1 MGDRATIRI
10 KQHGSATAIHFY
22 THWRGGSVNGVVADA
37 LERADQEGRIT
48 DDSYCTRIIFDTL
61 TELEG
66 GSTGYGII
74 IGDSQR
80 PGDVEHDSPS
90 IEWDSFGAEP
100 LVRMYYTSGYFSPAV
115 VPWKQWVADQKLSD
129 FPSHDLTA
137 V

>member
-10 KQHGSATAIHFY
+10 KQSNSDTAIHFY
-22 THWRGGSVNGVVADA
+22 THWRGSDVNNVVADA

-90 IEWDSFGAEP
+90 IVWTGWNQEP
-100 LVRMYYTSGYFSPAV
+100 TVGFNDLDGYITDHM
-115 VPWKQWVADQKLSD
+115 PWRDWVKKTNALG
-129 FPSHDLTA
+129 LTA

>member
-10 KQHGSATAIHFY
+10 KHEGSDTAIHFY
-22 THWRGGSVNGVVADA
+22 THWRGSDVNNVVAHA
-37 LERADQEGRIT
+37 LQRAEQEGRIT

-80 PGDVEHDSPS
+80 PGAVEHDSPS
-90 IEWDSFGAEP
+90 IVWTGWNQEP
-100 LVRMYYTSGYFSPAV
+100 TVGFNDLDGYITDHT
-115 VPWKQWVADQKLSD
+115 PWRDWVKKNNAT
-129 FPSHDLTA
+129 DLTA

>member
-10 KQHGSATAIHFY
+10 KQSNSDTAIHFY
-22 THWRGGSVNGVVADA
+22 THWRGSDVNNVVAHA
-37 LERADQEGRIT
+37 LQRAEQEGRIT

-74 IGDSQR
+74 IGDNQR
-80 PGDVEHDSPS
+80 PGDVAHDSPS
-90 IEWDSFGAEP
+90 IVWTGWNHEP
-100 LVRMYYTSGYFSPAV
+100 TVGFNDLDGYITDHM
-115 VPWKQWVADQKLSD
+115 PWRDWVNKNIAT
-129 FPSHDLTA
+129 DLTS